1 MYNVSQLKKDAEF
14 EKELLINK
22 ESSKNDGFLKE
33 VQKLEENIKDYQ
45 NSIQTMHDQLF
56 KLSQERAEYDF
67 SIKLNNERAIFAT
80 KALEYFE
87 FCRNLGDKH
96 LTWHN
101 NDAHDLLIGYI
112 KEYGLNLDKELKEK
126 FFKAIKYNSLNEPGS
141 YFSDLEAKVSDLL
154 SLKNFS
160 KIFEIIEGND
170 KINNWNRAFLNF
182 YRDLKLNLE
191 ASYCNKKFEDLSKY
205 LDLSK
210 TLIFVDSFLQENSLK
225 FENLYTTYK
234 RLLFE
239 ETRNVFQR
247 VLECLANQNF
257 TNANEELIQ
266 IYEKFLKPKAFNE
279 IKFDLETVLKNL
291 MKDTVSKVRAL
302 EDSIQKHAFTNL
314 VMILTIILK
323 TQ

>member
-1 MYNVSQLKKDAEF
+1 M
-14 EKELLINK
+14 
-22 ESSKNDGFLKE
+22 
-33 VQKLEENIKDYQ
+33 
-45 NSIQTMHDQLF
+45 
-56 KLSQERAEYDF
+56 
-67 SIKLNNERAIFAT
+67 
-80 KALEYFE
+80 
-87 FCRNLGDKH
+87 
-96 LTWHN
+96 
-101 NDAHDLLIGYI
+101 
-112 KEYGLNLDKELKEK
+112 
-126 FFKAIKYNSLNEPGS
+126 
-141 YFSDLEAKVSDLL
+141 
-154 SLKNFS
+154 
-160 KIFEIIEGND
+160 
-170 KINNWNRAFLNF
+170 
-182 YRDLKLNLE
+182 
-191 ASYCNKKFEDLSKY
+191 SKY

-210 TLIFVDSFLQENSLK
+210 TLIFLDSFLQENSLK

-239 ETRNVFQR
+239 ETRNVFKR